1 MKATISPKLLALV
14 FASSLLLGICVQA
27 AAPRED
33 SDEATFTTIDFP
45 GASSTIAVGVNPRG
59 EIVGAYDDADGVRH
73 GFLLS
78 GDQFT
83 SFDFPGASFTVKAGA
98 AGSVISYHCTLH
110 SRMEGSIIVD
120 DSPLVLGLT
129 GLAFSPSTV
138 RIGSSFSAAFTGSN
152 LTDLTYFDVRYPLQ
166 EALRTRKHRIGKEV

>member
-59 EIVGAYDDADGVRH
+59 DIVGQNITAGVSH

-78 GDQFT
+78 
-83 SFDFPGASFTVKAGA
+83 
-98 AGSVISYHCTLH
+98 H
-110 SRMEGSIIVD
+110 
-120 DSPLVLGLT
+120 
-129 GLAFSPSTV
+129 
-138 RIGSSFSAAFTGSN
+138 
-152 LTDLTYFDVRYPLQ
+152 
-166 EALRTRKHRIGKEV
+166 